1 MNSITQIRFYTAG
14 FMIAL
19 FISGLTAIPLLSET
33 RYLSTVFPEGGQ
45 VDEWLE
51 KIYQGILQTSKEH
64 PYLFY
69 GYDWL
74 AFAHFLF
81 AVLFVGALKDPV
93 RNVWLYDFGLIAC
106 ILIIPFAFIAG
117 SFRGIPA
124 WWRIIDCSFGIIGI
138 IPLLMCKRKINQII
152 KNKFVCQQKMNFP
165 VLAGRTANG

>member
-1 MNSITQIRFYTAG
+1 
-14 FMIAL
+14 MIVL
-19 FISGLTAIPLLSET
+19 FISGLTAIPLLTET
-33 RYLSTVFPEGGQ
+33 RFLSTVFPEGGQ
-45 VDEWLE
+45 VDEWFD
-51 KIYQGILQTSKEH
+51 KIYGGILQTSQEH

-81 AVLFVGALKDPV
+81 AILFIGALKDPV

-106 ILIIPFAFIAG
+106 ILIVPFALIAG

-124 WWRIIDCSFGIIGI
+124 WWRLIDCSFGIIGI
-138 IPLLMCKRKINQII
+138 IPLLVCKRKINQII
-152 KNKFVCQQKMNFP
+152 KKKLVCQQRMNFP